1 LIGEYTWADNA
12 NPADYE
18 DGSGEGYFALLTF
31 NIQGFWPVVSYQN
44 YNYKDPFHGESFY
57 SHVLPG
63 FGIDEDRERWAL
75 GAVYI
80 LSQTAFFKLEYQ
92 FNKEKGV
99 EKKNDM
105 LLVQVA
111 VSF

>member
-1 LIGEYTWADNA
+1 
-12 NPADYE
+12 
-18 DGSGEGYFALLTF
+18 
-31 NIQGFWPVVSYQN
+31 VSYQH
-44 YNYKDPFHGESFY
+44 YDFEDPYHGEGFY
-57 SHVLPG
+57 SLLLPG
-63 FGIDEDRERWAL
+63 LGIDEDRERWAL
-75 GAVYI
+75 GLVYN